1 MRRLWPRR
9 LGVQLAVLLA
19 LALFAAQAVNLGLLA
34 ASRRY
39 AAEVQA
45 TTLAAS
51 VLARRLDEDRPSLRS
66 RWRGRFVQAGA
77 GPEGKRRE
85 RLERVAEDTLSED
98 GDARAVRVVRT
109 PIEWRGETRRG
120 VSVAVEGDGGWVH
133 ASVPLRR
140 RDDVAIAPL
149 LLQTGL
155 LYLIVLLPVLWLAR
169 RIARPLAALT
179 EAARTHRVG
188 APPPDLPEQGPEDVR
203 QLTAAFTAMQAR
215 IAALFAERDA
225 MLGAIGHD
233 LRTPITALRLRAEQ
247 VQDERLRG
255 KMIASLRD
263 TEAMLE
269 DVLTLARFGAPSGD
283 AEETDLAAL
292 AKETADTARAAGE
305 RVTLGVL
312 PSVRA
317 AVHPVLVRRALQN
330 LVGNAHRYANGGR
343 VELRQEKDEAVL
355 TVTDD
360 GPGLPDG
367 FLAGAGTAFLRGEG
381 SRSRSTGGTG
391 LGLAIARRVAEVH
404 GGTLTL
410 TNRPGGGFSA
420 ALRLPVNQPVR

>member
-1 MRRLWPRR
+1 
-9 LGVQLAVLLA
+9 
-19 LALFAAQAVNLGLLA
+19 
-34 ASRRY
+34 
-39 AAEVQA
+39 
-45 TTLAAS
+45 
-51 VLARRLDEDRPSLRS
+51 
-66 RWRGRFVQAGA
+66 
-77 GPEGKRRE
+77 
-85 RLERVAEDTLSED
+85 
-98 GDARAVRVVRT
+98 
-109 PIEWRGETRRG
+109 
-120 VSVAVEGDGGWVH
+120 
-133 ASVPLRR
+133 
-140 RDDVAIAPL
+140 
-149 LLQTGL
+149 
-155 LYLIVLLPVLWLAR
+155 
-169 RIARPLAALT
+169 
-179 EAARTHRVG
+179 
-188 APPPDLPEQGPEDVR
+188 
-203 QLTAAFTAMQAR
+203 
-215 IAALFAERDA
+215 
-225 MLGAIGHD
+225 
-233 LRTPITALRLRAEQ
+233 
-247 VQDERLRG
+247 
-255 KMIASLRD
+255 
-263 TEAMLE
+263 MLE